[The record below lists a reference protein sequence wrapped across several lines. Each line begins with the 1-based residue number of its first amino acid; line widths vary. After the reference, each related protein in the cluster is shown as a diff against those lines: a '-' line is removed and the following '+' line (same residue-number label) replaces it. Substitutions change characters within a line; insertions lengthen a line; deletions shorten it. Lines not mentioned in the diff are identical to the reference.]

1 MLCAFCSEKGH
12 TIHQC
17 WLREGLKGMVIW
29 NLCFCI
35 LESISNKT
43 QGQSR
48 MAMKSHRPGQGPRR
62 PARFEARTA
71 KRDEW
76 RQKQKQRQIEEE
88 KKEKEKEK
96 KGEEKGEEK
105 EEKKVDNLPLRGKE
119 EAVEKAEQ

>member
-48 MAMKSHRPGQGPRR
+48 MAINSHRPGQGPRR

-76 RQKQKQRQIEEE
+76 RRKQKQRQVEEE
-88 KKEKEKEK
+88 KKEKEEK
-96 KGEEKGEEK
+96 R
-105 EEKKVDNLPLRGKE
+105 VDNLPLRGKE